1 MDLKNHE
8 LSLFK
13 QRRKRNFIVLSMG
26 AALEANKHGRM
37 INHSIPFVDIDIHL
51 SQNLFFMLSICFQN
65 LKKL

>member
-1 MDLKNHE
+1 MGLKNHE

-37 INHSIPFVDIDIHL
+37 INLLMPFVDIDIHL
-51 SQNLFFMLSICFQN
+51 SKNLFYALYMFS
-65 LKKL
+65 KP